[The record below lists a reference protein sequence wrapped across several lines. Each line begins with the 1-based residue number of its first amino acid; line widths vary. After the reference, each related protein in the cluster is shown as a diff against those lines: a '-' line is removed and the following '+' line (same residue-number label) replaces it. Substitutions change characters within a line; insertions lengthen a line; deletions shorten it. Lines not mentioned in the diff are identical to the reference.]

1 MKNISLKVLAFLFV
15 ALSLNLN
22 AQNEDNPWAISVGVS
37 AIDFYPVGNHD
48 GDQFFSGDNFEDF
61 FSVKDHW
68 NISPTVSYVSFG
80 RYLKNNLS
88 LTFTGTVNN
97 IEKYGSESVDNLSYY
112 NLSGRFT
119 YSLAELFNT
128 NKLEPFLGI
137 GGGYSWLDEGPFNS
151 NGYVDSSTLNGI
163 GSFNTTFGLS
173 YWVSDFIGFTL
184 QSTYNYIMPKDT
196 NIVQQHFTHSA
207 GLSVRFGGKDTDGD
221 GIYDKNDACPDVAGL
236 ETFNGCPDTDGDG
249 VQDSEDSCPEI
260 VGIPDYAG
268 CPDSDG
274 DGVSDNKDRCPDVS
288 GIESMGGC
296 PDSDGDGIT
305 DAKDNCPDTV
315 GVRGNRGC
323 PWPDTDGDSVLDKD
337 DKCPDEAGP
346 ASNGGCPEIEKI
358 LSSYAK
364 TINFDYGKSA
374 IKDEVVEALQGI
386 VALIKEYPNA
396 EFVVEGH
403 TDSIGSESFNQT
415 LSEERA
421 ASIVAFLVSN
431 GIDTARL
438 TAVGFGET
446 SPISEDSTKEG
457 MAQNRRVEIKL
468 AN

>member
-1 MKNISLKVLAFLFV
+1 
-15 ALSLNLN
+15 
-22 AQNEDNPWAISVGVS
+22 
-37 AIDFYPVGNHD
+37 
-48 GDQFFSGDNFEDF
+48 
-61 FSVKDHW
+61 
-68 NISPTVSYVSFG
+68 
-80 RYLKNNLS
+80 
-88 LTFTGTVNN
+88 
-97 IEKYGSESVDNLSYY
+97 
-112 NLSGRFT
+112 
-119 YSLAELFNT
+119 
-128 NKLEPFLGI
+128 
-137 GGGYSWLDEGPFNS
+137 
-151 NGYVDSSTLNGI
+151 
-163 GSFNTTFGLS
+163 
-173 YWVSDFIGFTL
+173 
-184 QSTYNYIMPKDT
+184 
-196 NIVQQHFTHSA
+196 
-207 GLSVRFGGKDTDGD
+207 
-221 GIYDKNDACPDVAGL
+221 
-236 ETFNGCPDTDGDG
+236 
-249 VQDSEDSCPEI
+249 
-260 VGIPDYAG
+260 
-268 CPDSDG
+268 
-274 DGVSDNKDRCPDVS
+274 
-288 GIESMGGC
+288 MGGC

-358 LSSYAK
+358 LSSYTK
-364 TINFDYGKSA
+364 TINFDYGKSV